1 MDKETLMKMD
11 PNILVSMVNMK
22 LRDYYSSLDHYCD
35 DIGIERKYIENKLA
49 NIGYRYCSDINQ
61 FK

>member
-1 MDKETLMKMD
+1 MSNLLEMD
-11 PNILVSMVNMK
+11 PNILLSIVNLK

-35 DIGIERKYIENKLA
+35 DVDIDKEQLIKKLSK
-49 NIGYRYCSDINQ
+49 IGYEYNNELNQ